1 MRLPRRGGNWNNGA
15 NAGVATL
22 NLNNERSNSNSN
34 IGCRPASV
42 LASCPTLKGV
52 GPCIIQKDALSSA
65 IAEIKI
71 RPLDASDGPTTYSR
85 IITFENLY
93 TSAFQCA
100 KGKAESPAKIK
111 FFNNLEENLVDLLEE
126 LNSQKYRPS
135 KYHEFV
141 IFEPKMRTITAPNFR
156 DRVVHRAIYNVLY
169 PLFDKSFVFDSYACR
184 EHKGSHAG
192 ADRVQ
197 KFMQNTANTY
207 AFQADI
213 LKYFRSIDVEIVKT
227 LLIAKLN
234 CSKTLRLLFLILDSS
249 PVDGIPLGALT
260 SQLLANV
267 YLHELDFFVKHSLRV
282 KYYVR
287 YMDDFVILH
296 HSKQQLHQWR
306 KDIEEFLW
314 SNLRLQTNNKTQIFP
329 TSSRAV
335 DFLGYRIYRS
345 HRLLRK
351 NSVKRFK
358 AKYRSFQNKYY
369 EGTVDFHEFRPF
381 LVSWVAHAAHAD
393 SFTIQNKIL
402 SSPFKRGPNYVPVP
416 L

>member
-1 MRLPRRGGNWNNGA
+1 MRLPNRGGNWNNGA
-15 NAGVATL
+15 NAGLATL

-42 LASCPTLKGV
+42 FASSSTLKGV
-52 GPCIIQKDALSSA
+52 DPCTNQKDAVTSA
-65 IAEIKI
+65 IAETKI
-71 RPLDASDGPTTYSR
+71 RPLDASNGSTYAK
-85 IITFENLY
+85 IVTFENLY

-100 KGKAESPAKIK
+100 KGKSESPAKIK
-111 FFNNLEENLVDLLEE
+111 FFSNLEENLIDLFEE
-126 LNSQKYRPS
+126 LSAGTYKPS
-135 KYHEFV
+135 KYHEFL

-169 PLFDKSFVFDSYACR
+169 PLFDKSFIFDSYACR
-184 EHKGSHAG
+184 EQKGSHAG

-197 KFMQNTANTY
+197 SFMQNPRNTY
-207 AFQADI
+207 ALQADI
-213 LKYFRSIDVEIVKT
+213 LKYFRSIDVTIVKQ
-227 LLIAKLN
+227 LLVAKIG
-234 CSKTLRLLFLILDSS
+234 CPQTLRLMSLILDSA

-267 YLHELDFFVKHSLRV
+267 YLHELDFFVKHTLGV

-296 HSKQQLHQWR
+296 HSKEQLHQWR
-306 KDIEEFLW
+306 KEIEAFLW
-314 SNLRLQTNNKTQIFP
+314 TNLKLQTNNKTQVFP
-329 TSSRAV
+329 LSCRAV

-351 NSVKRFK
+351 NSVSRFK
-358 AKYRSFQNKYY
+358 AKYKSFQRKYY
-369 EGTVDFHEFRPF
+369 EGSISVAEFRPF
-381 LVSWVAHAAHAD
+381 LTSWLAHAAHAD

-402 SSPFKRGPNYVPVP
+402 SSPFTRGPNYVPVP